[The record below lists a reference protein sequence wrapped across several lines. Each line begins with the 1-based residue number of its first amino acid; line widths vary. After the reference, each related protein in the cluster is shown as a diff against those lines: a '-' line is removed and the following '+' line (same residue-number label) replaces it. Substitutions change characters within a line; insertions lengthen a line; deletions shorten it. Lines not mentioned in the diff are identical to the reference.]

1 MPPKRKT
8 KKRVPKSRAATRS
21 EMKGEGIMDIV
32 KGINKFFKKNKV
44 ISKAAGVAQIVG
56 VPHAGKVGKIAGVAG
71 YGRGGALRQGGGSLR
86 MGGGALRPGGA
97 RRSSCGKGRP
107 KKKPK

>member
-8 KKRVPKSRAATRS
+8 TKRRVPRSRAATRS

-32 KGINKFFKKNKV
+32 KGINKFLKKNKV

-71 YGRGGALRQGGGSLR
+71 YGRGGALR

-97 RRSSCGKGRP
+97 RRASGKGKKKGTMKP
-107 KKKPK
+107 KKKY